1 MRIDSLRAV
10 ALCFLAFFAAN
21 VSAHGLVQD
30 PPARNWFCGAI
41 TKPDH
46 VSNGVAQYQRLHLY
60 RGHGFIGQAGAEEL
74 VDLEKRLPA
83 PD

>member
-46 VSNGVAQYQRLHLY
+46 VSNALRNIRSAAAHFP
-60 RGHGFIGQAGAEEL
+60 R
-74 VDLEKRLPA
+74 PA
-83 PD
+83 SVSRTATAS